1 VGVAT
6 LSTVALGFAL
16 TAAPARAM
24 PVSEGSGSVECLDPA
39 SIGTAARSGTGEREA
54 DHRDVSPRQQRAI
67 ERRTER
73 ILARSEISQS
83 ETRRPSASVPVYFH
97 VMMDEAGNG
106 NVSRHRIDRQ
116 MAVLNTTFGGLES
129 AAASDTG
136 FTFALAGVDRYY
148 NDTWHRDG
156 SSVRY
161 RSRTRLG
168 GADALNIWLV
178 EFDYLG
184 VATFPWDYA
193 SNPEIDGIRVNSGTL
208 PKGSIARY
216 NRGKTATHEVGHWFG
231 LYHTFQGGCATPNDR
246 VPDTPAQSSPTRGC
260 PEGRNS
266 CALPGLD
273 PIHNYMDY
281 SYDSCYNQFTADQS
295 ARMSKM
301 WTAYR
306 GPNGPNDLTPRTGE
320 GQSTAA
326 P

>member
-1 VGVAT
+1 MTRFRRVSVVA
-6 LSTVALGFAL
+6 LSSVALGFAFI
-16 TAAPARAM
+16 AVPAQAM
-24 PVSEGSGSVECLDPA
+24 PVSEGSGSVECFDPA
-39 SIGTAARSGTGEREA
+39 SIGAGARSATDEREV

-73 ILARSEISQS
+73 ILARSEVSQS
-83 ETRRPSASVPVYFH
+83 EASRPTASVPVYFH
-97 VMMDEAGNG
+97 VMMDEAGKG

-193 SNPEIDGIRVNSGTL
+193 SNPKVDGIRVNSGTL

-306 GPNGPNDLTPRTGE
+306 APTDRT
-320 GQSTAA
+320 T
-326 P
+326 